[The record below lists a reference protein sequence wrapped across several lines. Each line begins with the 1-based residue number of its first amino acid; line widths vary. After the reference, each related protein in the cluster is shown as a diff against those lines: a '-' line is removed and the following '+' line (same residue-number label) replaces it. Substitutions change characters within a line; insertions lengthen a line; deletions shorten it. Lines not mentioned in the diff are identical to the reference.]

1 MKHSGQSE
9 TVLVLKNALP
19 SHYLARPKPFLEIE
33 ACNGPHI
40 NVAAIPWKAGKTDLV
55 FESANPSHGIAEEIQ
70 IGSKPKSA
78 LIFSFSKI
86 SNDFVFKYPPIE
98 SSTPAGGM
106 VYVNP
111 SDGKTAGSISRRPP
125 VYSSQDEQHFHSKH
139 LQQARLGT

>member
-1 MKHSGQSE
+1 MKHSRQSE

-40 NVAAIPWKAGKTDLV
+40 NVAAILWKAGKTDSA

-86 SNDFVFKYPPIE
+86 SNDLCSNIPQLRAPP
-98 SSTPAGGM
+98 
-106 VYVNP
+106 
-111 SDGKTAGSISRRPP
+111 
-125 VYSSQDEQHFHSKH
+125 
-139 LQQARLGT
+139 QQVEWFM